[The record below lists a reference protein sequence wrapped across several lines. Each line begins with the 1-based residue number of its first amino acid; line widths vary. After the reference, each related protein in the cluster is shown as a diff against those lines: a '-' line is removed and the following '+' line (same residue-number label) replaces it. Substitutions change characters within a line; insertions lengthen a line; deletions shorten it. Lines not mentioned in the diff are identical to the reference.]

1 MTTPTWA
8 ESGHQ
13 RVMHWLP
20 LLAPAITL
28 LGLFVA
34 GPILWCCYAAFTD
47 TALTGVAAR
56 HPRFVGTQ
64 NLENLLASPDFGR
77 SVWLT
82 VVFVIGS
89 AVIGQN
95 SLGMLLAMLTQ
106 HRRRLVRDMIGT
118 IVVAAWVLP
127 EVVAALA
134 IYGFLSNRG
143 TMNTVLT
150 ALGFDPQN
158 WLFTAPMSTVILAN
172 IWRGTA
178 FSMLAYR
185 AALRAV
191 PTDLIRAAQVDGAGL
206 LRRFWH
212 VILPVTRRTVT
223 SNLILTTLQTL
234 GVFGLI
240 FVLTAGGP
248 NNKTETLPVLMYEQ
262 AFKFGRIGYG
272 TAIALLLLLIGAAF
286 SVIYAR
292 SLKAHI

>member
-1 MTTPTWA
+1 MSA
-8 ESGHQ
+8 GHQ
-13 RVMHWLP
+13 RPMHWLP
-20 LLAPAITL
+20 SLAPAITL

-34 GPILWCCYAAFTD
+34 VPILWCCYAAFTD

-56 HPRFVGTQ
+56 RPRFVGT
-64 NLENLLASPDFGR
+64 ENLTNLLGSQDFVK
-77 SVWLT
+77 SLWLT

-95 SLGMLLAMLTQ
+95 GLGMLLAVLTQ
-106 HRRRLVRDMIGT
+106 HRRRLIRDMIGT

-134 IYGFLSNRG
+134 IYGFLSSHG

-150 ALGFDPQN
+150 ALGFTPQN

-172 IWRGTA
+172 TWRGTA

-191 PTDLIRAAQVDGAGL
+191 PTDLMHAAEVDGAGP

-212 VILPVTRRTVT
+212 VVLPLTRRTIT

-240 FVLTAGGP
+240 FILTAGGP
-248 NNKTETLPVLMYEQ
+248 NNKTLTLPVLMYEQ

-272 TAIALLLLLIGAAF
+272 TAMALLLLLLGAAL
-286 SVIYAR
+286 SLIYAR
-292 SLKAHI
+292 SLKARI